1 LFKKDFSFMAR
12 LRLAKSQRK
21 FIRREKARIRREF
34 LDLKKQRELINELY
48 AKLIKKEKDDD
59 KSNLQ
64 SSHK

>member
-1 LFKKDFSFMAR
+1 MAK

-21 FIRREKARIRREF
+21 FIRREKSRIRREV

-48 AKLIKKEKDDD
+48 AKLIKKNDD
-59 KSNLQ
+59 KPNLQ

>member
-1 LFKKDFSFMAR
+1 MVK

-21 FIRREKARIRREF
+21 FIRREKSRIRREV

-48 AKLIKKEKDDD
+48 AKLIKKNDD
-59 KSNLQ
+59 KPNLQ